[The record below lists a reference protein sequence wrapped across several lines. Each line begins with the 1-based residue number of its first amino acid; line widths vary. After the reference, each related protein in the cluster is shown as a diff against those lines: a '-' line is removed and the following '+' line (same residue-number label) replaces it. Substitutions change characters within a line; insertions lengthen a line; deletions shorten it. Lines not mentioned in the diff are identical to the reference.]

1 MPRPKGRPSD
11 TRTRILAAAADEF
24 GAHGFAATTID
35 RIAARARV
43 NKAMIY
49 YHFPDK
55 RALYACILRDVF
67 TPITERLHA
76 VMAQQAPPDRTLDRL
91 IEAIVESIDESTLF
105 LPILLREIAD
115 GGAHLGAEEL
125 ALIAGLF
132 AVVSGVIAD
141 GARQQQFQP
150 VHPAL
155 AHFTIVAPLL
165 MFRAAAP
172 VRARIR
178 NLRHVDIPEA
188 DSATLVRHLQM
199 VARRMLARE
208 PTRESPESRE
218 SRESRES
225 PESPESPES
234 RESRKSR
241 LSRESR
247 QSRGESESR
256 EQSRSRRSGRGVE
269 RRRGAR

>member
-1 MPRPKGRPSD
+1 MARPRAPHSG
-11 TRTRILAAAADEF
+11 TRHRILAAAADEF

-35 RIAARARV
+35 RIARRARV

-55 RALYACILRDVF
+55 RALYAGIIRDVF
-67 TPITERLHA
+67 TPITERLRA
-76 VMAQQAPPDRTLDRL
+76 AMAEDVPPDRKLDRL
-91 IEAIVESIDESTLF
+91 IEVIVESIDKSTLF
-105 LPILLREIAD
+105 LPIMLREIAD

-125 ALIAGLF
+125 ALIAGIF
-132 AVVSGVIAD
+132 AIVSGVIAE
-141 GARQQQFQP
+141 GGRQQLFQP

-165 MFRAAAP
+165 MFRAGAP

-178 NLRHVDIPEA
+178 ALRHVDIPEA

-208 PTRESPESRE
+208 SASPESRE
-218 SRESRES
+218 VDSKSRGVGESKSPGVEESKSPGVEESKSRRESKIRQ
-225 PESPESPES
+225 ES
-234 RESRKSR
+234 RRRRDAKSR
-241 LSRESR
+241 AAGMQAKRDI
-247 QSRGESESR
+247 
-256 EQSRSRRSGRGVE
+256 
-269 RRRGAR
+269 